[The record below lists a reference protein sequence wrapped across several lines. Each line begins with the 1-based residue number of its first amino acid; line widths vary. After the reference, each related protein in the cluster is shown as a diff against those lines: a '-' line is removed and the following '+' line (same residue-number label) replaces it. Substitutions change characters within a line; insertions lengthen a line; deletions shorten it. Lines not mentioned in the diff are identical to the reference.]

1 MGMEINVLIIRIIF
15 IAFCFIRDTE
25 RKETEITGTA
35 ISSESDSSDVK
46 KTERRVHFLGYVYN
60 CIKGILFFHWKHQL
74 FIPHSPITRSM
85 SQQSSKSGSA
95 KGNKNSSV
103 PSSSGSE
110 TSGVKRQRIKLEH
123 SYVYDYL
130 FFFLCRFFEHCYI
143 LAQHPELPK
152 EKRNR

>member
-60 CIKGILFFHWKHQL
+60 CIKGILFFH
-74 FIPHSPITRSM
+74 
-85 SQQSSKSGSA
+85 
-95 KGNKNSSV
+95 
-103 PSSSGSE
+103 
-110 TSGVKRQRIKLEH
+110 
-123 SYVYDYL
+123 
-130 FFFLCRFFEHCYI
+130 
-143 LAQHPELPK
+143 
-152 EKRNR
+152 